1 MPLTFP
7 TFAAGQRVPASYL
20 QALSD
25 DLAGLV
31 PAVMKTLD
39 QTVTNN
45 ATLQDDTE
53 LLLPVVANATYEMNA
68 LVIYSGT
75 TAGDCKI
82 AWTAPSGSALDWV
95 SGGFDPGAGA
105 AAVVGVRNFEI
116 RTLADYA
123 QTGATGA
130 GNKLAIVPA
139 GTLYTGGSAG
149 TFRMQFA
156 QVTAAPATSAV
167 VYARSKLSLR
177 RIA

>member
-1 MPLTFP
+1 VPLTFP
-7 TFAAGQRVPASYL
+7 TFSAGQRVPASYL

-25 DLAGLV
+25 DVAGLV
-31 PAVMKTLD
+31 PAVMKTAD

-45 ATLQDDTE
+45 STLQDDAE

-82 AWTAPSGSALDWV
+82 AWTAPAGSALDWV
-95 SGGFDPGAGA
+95 SGGLDPAVGA
-105 AAVVGVRNFEI
+105 AAVVGSRNFEI
-116 RTLADYA
+116 RALTDFA
-123 QTGATGA
+123 QSGGTGA
-130 GNKLAIVPA
+130 GNKLAIVPS

-156 QVTAAPATSAV
+156 QFVAAAATSAV